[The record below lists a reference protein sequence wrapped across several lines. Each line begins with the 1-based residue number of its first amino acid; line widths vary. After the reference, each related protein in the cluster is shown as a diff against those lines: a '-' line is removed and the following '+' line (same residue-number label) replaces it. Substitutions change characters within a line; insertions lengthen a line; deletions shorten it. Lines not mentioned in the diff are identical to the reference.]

1 MSDCDNAAAA
11 EPTAVTLL
19 GTKPQSASVRC
30 RQSRRRG
37 PAASLALL
45 PSPLLGAPGLRPSLR
60 RGSPSAGRG
69 QRGAAAGGAAVAQDS
84 AAHGS
89 DSFALTR
96 SRRRAWC
103 EGPAAASQPGAGA
116 GSPVPR
122 RGLLRGG
129 RGSRGVSG
137 PSPPLSS
144 MLRGLRGPRG
154 AARPG
159 RSPLPLLRGGSGCP
173 RERPRCTAR
182 AGETS
187 SQKLSSCRVPLPP
200 GAPTS
205 GAPSE
210 GRSDPRVSP
219 QVGHTSACA
228 V

>member
-1 MSDCDNAAAA
+1 MSDYDNAAAA

-30 RQSRRRG
+30 RESRRRG

-69 QRGAAAGGAAVAQDS
+69 QLGAVAGGAAVAQDS

-96 SRRRAWC
+96 SCRRAWC

-116 GSPVPR
+116 GSPVAR

-129 RGSRGVSG
+129 QGVSG
-137 PSPPLSS
+137 
-144 MLRGLRGPRG
+144 GLRAKPS
-154 AARPG
+154 A
-159 RSPLPLLRGGSGCP
+159 LLY
-173 RERPRCTAR
+173 A
-182 AGETS
+182 
-187 SQKLSSCRVPLPP
+187 Q
-200 GAPTS
+200 GAPWPQGCCPAWEVSTPAS
-205 GAPSE
+205 PWWQ
-210 GRSDPRVSP
+210 RVSP
-219 QVGHTSACA
+219 GTTPLHRAGRRNVFSETLQLPRPTAPRSTHLWGAQ
-228 V
+228 